1 MMGSYRNAFIA
12 AVMLHVFIA
21 VLLITEIS
29 VHHNQPALQPL
40 QNQVENSREPLDIEA
55 KPEPIKAVSL
65 DSDKV
70 MQTVEQLKSARLQKK
85 QAEEQRQKQLEQQAE
100 AARKKRL
107 AEQKRLAKL
116 KKESEKLALERKK
129 ELEVEQRRLKE
140 LAKKKKLEEQRLAE
154 MKRKQEQLRKEEA
167 AKLAELEKKR
177 AEEAARIQREREE
190 QAKAELE
197 RKREA
202 QRRQAQLEAEKKTRI
217 AGEVNKYKAL
227 IINAISRQWILPDN
241 IEDNVSSQFRIRLA
255 PSGVVLDVALTRS
268 SGDPIL
274 DRSAQSAI
282 YKASPLPVPQEPEAF
297 DVFRDIRLTVRP
309 ENARG

>member
-1 MMGSYRNAFIA
+1 MMGSYRNAFFA
-12 AVMLHVFIA
+12 AVMLHVFIV
-21 VLLITEIS
+21 VLLITEVSI
-29 VHHNQPALQPL
+29 HHNQPALQAS
-40 QNQVENSREPLDIEA
+40 QVENTHKPHDIMEA
-55 KPEPIKAVSL
+55 KPEPIQAVSL
-65 DSDKV
+65 DSDRV
-70 MQTVEQLKSARLQKK
+70 MQTVAQLKSARLQKI
-85 QAEEQRQKQLEQQAE
+85 QAEEQRQKQLELQAQ

-107 AEQKRLAKL
+107 AEQKRLEKL
-116 KKESEKLALERKK
+116 KKESEKFAIERKK
-129 ELEVEQRRLKE
+129 ELEIEQRRLKE
-140 LAKKKKLEEQRLAE
+140 LTKKKKLEEQNLAE
-154 MKRKQEQLRKEEA
+154 MKRKQEQLRKQEA

-177 AEEAARIQREREE
+177 SEEAARIQREREA

-197 RKREA
+197 RKKEA
-202 QRRQAQLEAEKKTRI
+202 QQRQAQLEADKQVRI
-217 AGEVNKYKAL
+217 ASEVNKHKAL

-255 PSGVVLDVALTRS
+255 PSGIVLDVALTRS

-282 YKASPLPVPQEPEAF
+282 YKASPLPVPQHSEAF